1 MKKIG
6 LFAIIF
12 SLMLSMVVACNAAD
26 TDSSSA
32 VQSSGILS
40 SSISHDSDSS
50 SATQS
55 SEEASSSKVESTNS
69 SSALQTDEADS
80 SSEQN
85 SVDSSSKQ
93 NSVDSSSEQNSV
105 DSSSEQNSV
114 DSSSEQNSV
123 DSSKEDSSLD
133 SGEKQFCVV
142 KFDSDGGTEIDTIL
156 VAKGEKIS
164 KPEDPTK
171 ITTAC
176 EYIFIGWFSNGKE
189 WDFENDVVTDGILL
203 IAMWEEGEKYTEP
216 FLPKD

>member
-40 SSISHDSDSS
+40 SSILEASDSS
-50 SATQS
+50 SAIQS
-55 SEEASSSKVESTNS
+55 SEEASSSKVESTDS
-69 SSALQTDEADS
+69 SSAIQSSEADS

-85 SVDSSSKQ
+85 SA
-93 NSVDSSSEQNSV
+93 E
-105 DSSSEQNSV
+105 
-114 DSSSEQNSV
+114 
-123 DSSKEDSSLD
+123 SSKEDSSLD
-133 SGEKQFCVV
+133 SGGKLFCIVE
-142 KFDSDGGTEIDTIL
+142 FDSDGGTEIDTIL
-156 VAKGEKIS
+156 VAKGEKIP